1 MTFIK
6 KSLPRDTS
14 RSNPG
19 AVTAKGQY
27 VTLVD
32 TDDILSMPARGAG
45 DVRVDGNIVLKANAR
60 MVELYLTPSTQD
72 PKYASDGDEDAES
85 FTHTVMGS
93 HPGNS
98 LDAKEFIQGWTGRP
112 AIAFWSGCNNG
123 SGIEMYGTAC
133 APLKLKTEFSAN
145 NDKTGAIM
153 TFASV
158 QKTSF
163 VPASYFGELSLAENF
178 EAADFDLELLEA
190 NGNVQ
195 QLPSSAAGDAISVA
209 SNDFAHGAIVSL
221 IGGGGATPAT
231 IAAAAGIVLKEGT
244 TWTALKDAVINF
256 RVFDNGTATVLHEV
270 SRA

>member
-1 MTFIK
+1 MYLK

-19 AVTAKGQY
+19 AVTAKGQF

-32 TDDILSMPARGAG
+32 TDDILSMPDRGVG
-45 DVRVDGNIVLKANAR
+45 DVRVDGNIVLKPNAR

-72 PKYASDGDEDAES
+72 PKYASEGDEDAES

-112 AIAFWSGCNNG
+112 AIAFWSGCDNG
-123 SGIEMYGTAC
+123 SGIEMYGTKC

-145 NDKTGAIM
+145 NEKTGSIM

-158 QKTSF
+158 QKTRF

-190 NGNVQ
+190 SGNVQ
-195 QLPSSAAGDAISVA
+195 QLPASTAANAVTVA
-209 SNDFAHGAIVSL
+209 NNDFAHGSIISL
-221 IGGGGATPAT
+221 IGGGGSTPAT
-231 IAAAAGIVLKEGT
+231 IATAAGIVLKEGT

-256 RVFDNGTATVLHEV
+256 RVFDDGSSLVLHEV